1 MNRLIIVILLLF
13 TTLSFAQD
21 RKSREKIKAL
31 KVAYLT
37 EHLELTSKEAQEF
50 WPVYNEYERKRNELR
65 KKQWVEIKSKL
76 KDVGGLN
83 EQEAQALLNSYLKI
97 EEEEEELEKNFLN
110 NVSKVI
116 TAKKT
121 LLLMRSEE
129 DFKRQL
135 IKQYRQNRGGR

>member
-1 MNRLIIVILLLF
+1 MNKLFITVLLLF

-21 RKSREKIKAL
+21 RSREKIKAL

-37 EHLELTSKEAQEF
+37 EHLELTSEEAQEF
-50 WPVYNEYERKRNELR
+50 WPVYNEYESKRNELR

-76 KDVGGLN
+76 KEVGSLN
-83 EQEAQALLNSYLKI
+83 EQEAQSLLSAYLKI
-97 EEEEEELEKNFLN
+97 EEEEEELEKDFLN

-116 TAKKT
+116 SAKKT

-135 IKQYRQNRGGR
+135 IKQYRHNRGGR